1 MEAYKKEFIEFMV
14 ASDVFI
20 EFFAI
25 ALLQSLKMPTNTVF
39 MRLVRNMLLIKS
51 YRNLSPFGAV

>member
-1 MEAYKKEFIEFMV
+1 MEQYKQE
-14 ASDVFI
+14 FI

-39 MRLVRNMLLIKS
+39 MQLVRNMLLIKS

>member
-1 MEAYKKEFIEFMV
+1 MEAYKKE
-14 ASDVFI
+14 FI

-51 YRNLSPFGAV
+51 YRNLSPFGAVW